1 MPDLAPDE
9 TNQAK
14 WLRVRE
20 RLRVEVGEDIFSSWF
35 ARLELENI
43 GGDTVQMT
51 VPTRF
56 LRSWIQS
63 HYAEKLL
70 ACWQSAMP
78 EVVRIDVGMRS
89 AVVRQATTIPI
100 KPVEP
105 RREAP
110 RELRTETYDG
120 RMSALAPPA
129 SGQHDALGGSP
140 LDPRLTFEVIRGRP
154 LQYTGAGCRTPGR

>member
-43 GGDTVQMT
+43 DGDTVQMT

-70 ACWQSAMP
+70 ACWQSQC
-78 EVVRIDVGMRS
+78 RKSS
-89 AVVRQATTIPI
+89 AS
-100 KPVEP
+100 
-105 RREAP
+105 
-110 RELRTETYDG
+110 
-120 RMSALAPPA
+120 MSRCAPP
-129 SGQHDALGGSP
+129 
-140 LDPRLTFEVIRGRP
+140 
-154 LQYTGAGCRTPGR
+154 